1 MIGMTKTMS
10 KEWGRLKVCVNC
22 VAFGFIDTRLT
33 KANDDPA
40 TRIAIDG
47 QEIQAGLPAQVRTMF
62 ETMVPLGRAGTVE
75 EAAGSIYLLC
85 SPESDYVSGQLLRSD
100 EPTSELQSL
109 MRISTAVFCLKKK
122 NPRMTT

>member
-1 MIGMTKTMS
+1 MS
-10 KEWGRLKVCVNC
+10 KELGRLKVCVNC

-75 EAAGSIYLLC
+75 EAAGRIYLLC
-85 SPESDYVSGQLLRSD
+85 SRS
-100 EPTSELQSL
+100 EERRVGKEGVCTCRSRWGPY
-109 MRISTAVFCLKKK
+109 
-122 NPRMTT
+122 P

>member
-1 MIGMTKTMS
+1 MIGRTKTMS

-47 QEIQAGLPAQVRTMF
+47 QENQAGLPAQVRTMF

-75 EAAGSIYLLC
+75 DAAGGNY
-85 SPESDYVSGQLLRSD
+85 LLRSG
-100 EPTSELQSL
+100 ERRVGKEWV
-109 MRISTAVFCLKKK
+109 STCRYRGWPH
-122 NPRMTT
+122 N

>member
-1 MIGMTKTMS
+1 MAGSRGNPGQVNYSSAKAAMIGMTKTMS

-47 QEIQAGLPAQVRTMF
+47 QEIQAGLPAQVRTMSS
-62 ETMVPLGRAGTVE
+62 
-75 EAAGSIYLLC
+75 EARRVGK
-85 SPESDYVSGQLLRSD
+85 EGVRTLRSRWS
-100 EPTSELQSL
+100 P
-109 MRISTAVFCLKKK
+109 
-122 NPRMTT
+122 

>member
-1 MIGMTKTMS
+1 MS
-10 KEWGRLKVCVNC
+10 KELGRLKVCVNC

-85 SPESDYVSGQLLRSD
+85 SPESDYVSGQLL
-100 EPTSELQSL
+100 EVGGG
-109 MRISTAVFCLKKK
+109 ISQIGRASCRESVCQYV
-122 NPRMTT
+122 